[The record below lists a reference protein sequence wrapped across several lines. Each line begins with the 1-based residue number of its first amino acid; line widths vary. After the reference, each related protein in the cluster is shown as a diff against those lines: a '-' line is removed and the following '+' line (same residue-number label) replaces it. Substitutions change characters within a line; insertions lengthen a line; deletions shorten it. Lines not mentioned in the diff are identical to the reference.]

1 VFGLQV
7 GTRGLHLTFNT
18 GGISRMAHDP
28 ELVHL
33 FEYFKRVRYLDAN
46 AWKLN
51 LFFMDTDPDFTPDDG
66 VFGIHHGAHL
76 VCFQSSVGWV
86 VMGALSLYVYLA
98 ISLLDNLSD
107 LIVPPLSYAKSC

>member
-1 VFGLQV
+1 MQLCVCVCGVTERLGLNTNALFGLQV

-18 GGISRMAHDP
+18 AGISRMARDP
-28 ELVHL
+28 ELAHL

-76 VCFQSSVGWV
+76 ACPKTVREWLMMDV
-86 VMGALSLYVYLA
+86 LTL
-98 ISLLDNLSD
+98 
-107 LIVPPLSYAKSC
+107 